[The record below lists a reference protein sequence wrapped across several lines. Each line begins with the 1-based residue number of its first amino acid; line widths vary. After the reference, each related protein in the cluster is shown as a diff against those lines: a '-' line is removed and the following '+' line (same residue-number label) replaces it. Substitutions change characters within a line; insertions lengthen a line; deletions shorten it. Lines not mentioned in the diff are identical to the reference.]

1 MRLSPRLAINLGVVL
16 LLFVVTVGW
25 VITSVVGPQVTGG
38 QFEVTAD
45 FAESGGV
52 FTNQEVTYRGVLV
65 GRVGDLEL
73 NEDGVDIELLI
84 DGEWEGRIPA
94 DSIARIQS
102 KSPVGEQF
110 VNLTPGSSAGE
121 MLEDGDAIAR
131 ANTELP
137 VDFQRLLSALD
148 RVLADVPPEA
158 SRRVIQELAGGLR
171 GRGDDLATI
180 LASLGTL
187 ADTFA
192 DVAPEQQRLL
202 DNATGAGAEF
212 LRTREAFAAA
222 LRAADQVAA
231 GIGDEPEELRALF
244 ASNDRVARAG
254 IRLLARRG
262 DDFESGIGALSDIV
276 AFQLEQRAQI
286 EGMLEYLPGFLHAV
300 EDASVPWRS
309 PDGRKFYRIRVGLIL
324 DNQPSSWPCKYELP
338 NDWERFA
345 FQRDVRP
352 VRTSMDCIPGED
364 EAAQRSVR
372 ALVRSLRSWAKS
384 NPLPEPEAEPKAET
398 KSAEAGLDE
407 VPGEAPVGEAEGAE
421 TTFEEATRYFPADW
435 TEPNP

>member
-1 MRLSPRLAINLGVVL
+1 MRLTPRLAVNLGVVL
-16 LLFVVTVGW
+16 LLFVVMVGW
-25 VITSVVGPQVTGG
+25 VVTGVVGPEITGG
-38 QFEVTAD
+38 QFTVTAD

-73 NEDGVDIELLI
+73 NDDGVDVELLI
-84 DGEWEGRIPA
+84 DREWEGRIAA

-110 VNLTPGSSAGE
+110 VNLTPAGAADD
-121 MLEDGDAIAR
+121 MLEDGDRIAR

-158 SRRVIQELAGGLR
+158 SRSVIQELAAGLR
-171 GRGDDLATI
+171 GRGDDIATV
-180 LASLGTL
+180 LDSLGTL

-202 DNATGAGAEF
+202 DNSTRAGSEF
-212 LRTREAFAAA
+212 VRTRDSFAAA
-222 LRAADQVAA
+222 IRAADRVAA

-244 ASNDRVARAG
+244 AANDRVARAG
-254 IRLLARRG
+254 IRLLARRS
-262 DDFESGIGALSDIV
+262 DDFASGVGALSDLV
-276 AFQLEQRAQI
+276 AFQLDQRAQI
-286 EGMLEYLPGFLHAV
+286 EDGLRYLPGFLHAI

-309 PDGRKFYRIRVGLIL
+309 PDGRKFYRIRVGLVL
-324 DNQPSSWPCKYELP
+324 DNVRSSWPCKYEVP

-345 FQRDVRP
+345 FERTERP
-352 VRTSMDCIPGED
+352 VRTAMDCLPESG
-364 EAAQRSVR
+364 EAAAREIR
-372 ALVRSLRSWAKS
+372 ALVKSLRAWSKA
-384 NPLPEPEAEPKAET
+384 NPLPEPKPAKEGEPEELKAP
-398 KSAEAGLDE
+398 ADE
-407 VPGEAPVGEAEGAE
+407 PDPGV
-421 TTFEEATRYFPADW
+421 EEAATYLFPGGW
-435 TEPNP
+435 SQTNP